1 MSTMAIAAA
10 KAYAAQSQ
18 AVKDL
23 AGKGAQGLEQTGNKG
38 FEAMLQE
45 TLKAVGDAGKAADIG
60 LSASAVGKGEII
72 DVVTA
77 VAEAELTV
85 KTLATVR
92 DRMLSAYQD
101 ILRMP
106 I

>member
-1 MSTMAIAAA
+1 MSTMALAAA
-10 KAYAAQSQ
+10 KAYAAQTT
-18 AVKDL
+18 AIKDL
-23 AGKGAQGLEQTGNKG
+23 AGTTTQGAGQGGQKG
-38 FEAMLQE
+38 FEALLKE
-45 TLKAVGDAGKAADIG
+45 TLNSVGEAGKSADMNMQ
-60 LSASAVGKGEII
+60 AQAMGKADII

-85 KTLATVR
+85 KTLASVR

>member
-1 MSTMAIAAA
+1 MSSMAIAAA
-10 KAYAAQSQ
+10 KAYAAQTQ

-23 AGKGAQGLEQTGNKG
+23 AGKATQSLGQAEKNG
-38 FEAMLQE
+38 FEAMLQD
-45 TLKAVGDAGKAADIG
+45 TLKAVGDAGKSADAG
-60 LSASAVGKGEII
+60 LNAQALGKGEIV

-85 KTLATVR
+85 KTLATLR